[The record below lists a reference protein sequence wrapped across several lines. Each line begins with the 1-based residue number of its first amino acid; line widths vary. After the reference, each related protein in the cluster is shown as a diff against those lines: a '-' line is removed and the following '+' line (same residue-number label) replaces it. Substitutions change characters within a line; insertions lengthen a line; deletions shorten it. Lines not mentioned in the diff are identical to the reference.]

1 MKFEKRLSTV
11 AFLIT
16 FGLAA
21 ARAADPDTKK
31 AAGEKEEPKV
41 ELKGTQERGSYAFG
55 YNLGKHLSQQSMEC
69 DLNALFVGLKDG
81 LSAGKCKLTEA
92 ELMEALQAFQQ
103 AVTSRQANRDK
114 AAGDKNRKEGDAFL
128 AENKKKP
135 EVVTLPSG
143 LQYQILT
150 KGTGATP
157 KATDKVSTHYRG
169 TLIDGTEFDS
179 SYSRGQPA
187 TFPVNRVIKGWTEA
201 LQLMPIGSKWKLF
214 IPSDLAY
221 GDRGSPPKIGP
232 NATLIFEV
240 ELLGIN

>member
-1 MKFEKRLSTV
+1 MKFEKRLLAV

-16 FGLAA
+16 FGPAA
-21 ARAADPDTKK
+21 ASAADTDEKK
-31 AAGEKEEPKV
+31 PAAGKEEPKV
-41 ELKGTQERGSYAFG
+41 ELKGTQERGSYALG
-55 YNLGKHLSQQSMEC
+55 YNIGKNVGRQFGEC
-69 DLNALFVGLKDG
+69 DLDALILGLKDG
-81 LSAGKCKLTEA
+81 LSSGKCKLPDA
-92 ELMEALQAFQQ
+92 ELMEAIQAFQREMTQ
-103 AVTSRQANRDK
+103 RQADRNK
-114 AAGDKNRKEGDAFL
+114 TFL

-187 TFPVNRVIKGWTEA
+187 TFPVNGVIKGWTEA
-201 LQLMPIGSKWKLF
+201 LQLMTIGSKWKLF
-214 IPSDLAY
+214 IPSELAY
-221 GDRGSPPKIGP
+221 GERGSPPKIGP
-232 NATLIFEV
+232 NATLIFEI